1 MRVAKLGELDSIGRQ
16 AQVIADIKV
25 KRLLNSRE
33 QILQEI
39 ARRQNNPDISCQE
52 IIAFM
57 NGCPDPL
64 APDASKIK
72 VLEMF

>member
-1 MRVAKLGELDSIGRQ
+1 MRATKLGELDSIGRQ
-16 AQVIADIKV
+16 AQVIADLKV
-25 KRLLNSRE
+25 KRLLISRE

-52 IIAFM
+52 IIDFM
-57 NGCPDPL
+57 NRCPDPL